1 METGTDPQQGNAEMT
16 TVAQKGDFKVWF
28 NGKSTWM
35 VCDNNG
41 DCLMVKSSE
50 KQAINWMNKYC

>member
-1 METGTDPQQGNAEMT
+1 MKVVAE
-16 TVAQKGDFKVWF
+16 KGDFKVWF
-28 NGKSTWM
+28 NGKNTWM

-41 DCLMVKSSE
+41 DCWMTKTSK